1 HTKFFFFLNLVWGV
15 GGGVLGGGGIGVGG
29 VGVCGVGGKW
39 GSGEAVSSPY
49 HPKTLSPQ
57 NPITLSP
64 DDQRPTTDVK
74 LETSDQKN

>member
-1 HTKFFFFLNLVWGV
+1 M
-15 GGGVLGGGGIGVGG
+15 
-29 VGVCGVGGKW
+29 KW

-64 DDQRPTTDVK
+64 DDRLGVSCRTTPD
-74 LETSDQKN
+74 DR

>member
-1 HTKFFFFLNLVWGV
+1 MNYEVGMWGRGEV
-15 GGGVLGGGGIGVGG
+15 G
-29 VGVCGVGGKW
+29 

-64 DDQRPTTDVK
+64 LNFPKR
-74 LETSDQKN
+74 ET

>member
-1 HTKFFFFLNLVWGV
+1 E
-15 GGGVLGGGGIGVGG
+15 
-29 VGVCGVGGKW
+29 VGVW

-74 LETSDQKN
+74 LEIGAQKI